1 MQVEPKFHD
10 DASNLEQLVPFE
22 ECIELH
28 STERAIVRAPE
39 YLLLTHNG
47 RSFKLV
53 IITKLF
59 FFFKYSCYLL
69 VDIFVTCKQFILYD
83 FVVAFSAL

>member
-1 MQVEPKFHD
+1 MLVEPKFHE

-28 STERAIVRAPE
+28 STEKAIVRAPE

-53 IITKLF
+53 IITKLCL
-59 FFFKYSCYLL
+59 FFKYSYYLL
-69 VDIFVTCKQFILYD
+69 VVIFVTSKQFILSN
-83 FVVAFSAL
+83 FVAFYAL

>member
-59 FFFKYSCYLL
+59 FFFKCSCYLL

>member
-1 MQVEPKFHD
+1 M
-10 DASNLEQLVPFE
+10 
-22 ECIELH
+22 
-28 STERAIVRAPE
+28 RAPE

-69 VDIFVTCKQFILYD
+69 VDIFVTSKQFILYD